1 MTEHWQRVTSLFDE
15 ARELDA
21 ANRAELLQR
30 RCGDSDTRD
39 DVLALLQSHD
49 ALRGRHDSGFLRHL
63 NPVAVMGLLDA
74 DAEDEDEVV
83 GSRIGRYRVER
94 RIGSGGMGVVY
105 SAHDPRLDRTVA
117 LKLLP
122 RHLGLDE
129 DARRRFENEARAA
142 SALDHPAIVTVYEI
156 GDAPDGRLF
165 IAMTYCEGRT
175 LRDLLSTGPLPVAQV
190 ISLTRQIAEGLAAAH
205 RRGIVHRDVKP
216 HNIIITPDGV
226 VKIVDFGIA
235 GAAGAPAADA
245 AATPGTVAYMSPEQT
260 RGAAVDARS
269 DIWSLGVVMHEMLT
283 GCHPF
288 AAADDHELIAAIRS
302 APLSP
307 ISAARTDAPDGLC
320 RIIERCLAKESAA
333 RFGSAAAVLRSIQ
346 ALERQLHPGAPVRR
360 PGAWLFAALAG
371 VTTLLALSLF
381 AARAGSRGP
390 SLEPS
395 RVAVA
400 VFDDHTGSAAAGEIA
415 AMAGEWLTHGLFQTG
430 IIEVVP
436 LAAYRAEAADGM
448 SAHALA
454 RSAGARLLLAGGA
467 YGGPDGI
474 RLAARI
480 TDVADG
486 TVIEAIDPI
495 EANVAAPLDA
505 VEELRRRVQ
514 SALNTRLDTVMTHLR
529 AVERPPRLEAYREY
543 LAGRDAHAGRDLPRA
558 LAHFRRAAELD
569 STFMLPR
576 VIAAVVMNM
585 MGNLA
590 GAEEEVIRLE
600 AARERLDPF
609 SRAHV
614 DWLRAG
620 IDGDRE
626 GMYSAMREAARLAPG
641 STLVTY
647 QYADEAVRVGR
658 TREATDVL
666 TSITPE
672 RGELRGWIGYWQVL
686 GAALH
691 LQGRHT
697 RELNE
702 IRRAR
707 RLYPTDPRAAFLEVQ
722 ALAARGRV
730 TDIHAIIDS
739 VSRTPWRGEPSAGA
753 MMLHAA
759 LEMRAH
765 TRRRSV
771 RAAADSLLLRA
782 VAWYRS
788 VPSEQHSARTR
799 FELVIALAALDR
811 RSEAASVLGPL
822 LAAPPGSPGPSP
834 FASRASPYYPDR
846 VAFLGMQ
853 GVLAARGGEREAA
866 QAALAGL
873 ATLDHPRTRG
883 RRDFWRA
890 AIALA
895 TGDRAAGS
903 TLLEESFG
911 RGLPHS
917 LNVHNS
923 LELEPLRRTRRFSN
937 LLSGSP

>member
-15 ARELDA
+15 VRELDPTDRA
-21 ANRAELLQR
+21 ALLQK

-49 ALRGRHDSGFLRHL
+49 ALRRRHDSGFLMHL
-63 NPVAVMGLLDA
+63 NPVAVLGLLDA
-74 DAEDEDEVV
+74 DAEDEVV
-83 GSRIGRYRVER
+83 GSRIGRYHVER

-122 RHLGLDE
+122 RHLGLDKN
-129 DARRRFENEARAA
+129 ARRRFENEARAA

-190 ISLTRQIAEGLAAAH
+190 ISLARQIAEGLAAAH

-245 AATPGTVAYMSPEQT
+245 SATPGTVAYMSPEQT

-288 AAADDHELIAAIRS
+288 FAADDHELIAAIRS
-302 APLSP
+302 APLAP
-307 ISAARTDAPDGLC
+307 ISAARTDAPDELC
-320 RIIERCLAKESAA
+320 GIIERCLAKEPAA
-333 RFGSAAAVLRSIQ
+333 RFGSAAALLRSVQ
-346 ALERQLHPGAPVRR
+346 ALERQLQPGAPPRRR
-360 PGAWLFAALAG
+360 PAAWLFAALAG

-381 AARAGSRGP
+381 AARAGSRSP
-390 SLEPS
+390 ALEPS

-495 EANVAAPLDA
+495 EADAAAPLDA

-514 SALNTRLDTVMTHLR
+514 SALNTRLDTVLTHLR

-569 STFMLPR
+569 STFVLPR

-590 GAEEEVIRLE
+590 GAEVEVIQLE

-626 GMYSAMREAARLAPG
+626 GKYSAMREAARLAPG

-666 TSITPE
+666 TAITPE

-691 LQGRHT
+691 LQRRHT
-697 RELNE
+697 RELIE
-702 IRRAR
+702 TRRAR

-739 VSRTPWRGEPSAGA
+739 VSPTPQRGEPSAGA

-788 VPSEQHSARTR
+788 VPSGQQSARTR
-799 FELVIALAALDR
+799 YELVMALAALGR
-811 RSEAASVLGPL
+811 HAEAASVLGPL
-822 LAAPPGSPGPSP
+822 LTAPPGPPGPSP
-834 FASRASPYYPDR
+834 FASSASPYYPDR

-853 GVLAARGGEREAA
+853 GVLAARGGEREAV

-873 ATLDHPRTRG
+873 DTLDHPRTRG
-883 RRDFWRA
+883 RREFWRA

-903 TLLEESFG
+903 TLLEEAFE

-923 LELEPLRRTRRFSN
+923 LELEALRRTRRFSN
-937 LLSGSP
+937 LMSGSH